1 MEEFRVSKAFLQ
13 FQRRHGFLM
22 IPVVWLVP
30 ILLVYLGR
38 STGLVRVVIFATVV
52 GCISTYALWRSYRR
66 ELVRAEQTTLV
77 LDSDAMTIREG
88 SVETRFQYRAIEL
101 LVMRKPL
108 FGDAWLRVQLESG
121 AECRLY
127 GYSDM
132 PRLMSLM
139 SQKVPKDRQRG
150 FP

>member
-13 FQRRHGFLM
+13 FRRRHGFLM

-38 STGLVRVVIFATVV
+38 STGLVRAVVFATVV

-66 ELVRAEQTTLV
+66 ELIRAEQTTLI
-77 LDSDAMTIREG
+77 LGSDAMIIREG
-88 SVETRFQYRAIEL
+88 SVESRFQYGAIEL

-108 FGDAWLRVQLESG
+108 LGDAWLLVQLEDR
-121 AECRLY
+121 AEVRLY

-132 PRLMSLM
+132 PRLMSLL
-139 SQKVPKDRQRG
+139 SQKVPKERQRG
-150 FP
+150 FT

>member
-1 MEEFRVSKAFLQ
+1 MEEFRVSEAFLRL
-13 FQRRHGFLM
+13 QRRLGFLM

-30 ILLVYLGR
+30 IVLVYLGKG
-38 STGLVRVVIFATVV
+38 TGLVRAVVLATVV

-66 ELVRAEQTTLV
+66 ELVRAEQTTLA
-77 LDSDAMTIREG
+77 LGSDAMIIREG
-88 SVETRFQYRAIEL
+88 SVETRFQYGAIEL

-108 FGDAWLRVQLESG
+108 LGDAWLLVQLEDR
-121 AECRLY
+121 AEVRLY

-132 PRLMSLM
+132 PRLMSLL
-139 SQKVPKDRQRG
+139 SQKVPKELQRG